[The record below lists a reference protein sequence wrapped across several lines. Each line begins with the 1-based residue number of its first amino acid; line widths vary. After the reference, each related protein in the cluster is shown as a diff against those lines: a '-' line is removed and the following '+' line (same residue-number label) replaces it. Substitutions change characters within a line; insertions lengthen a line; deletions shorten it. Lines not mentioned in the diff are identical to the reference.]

1 MSGRDR
7 GEPSARE
14 VQAAME
20 RATQVGTFSGD
31 RRGEVQAAMRDVGY
45 GGSNWT

>member
-14 VQAAME
+14 IQAAME
-20 RATQVGTFSGD
+20 RATQVDSFGD
-31 RRGEVQAAMRDVGY
+31 RTGEVREAMRSVGY